1 MTRESAD
8 NDIIATSQRFFDGVV
23 LPLLERH
30 FPEESQHMACGL
42 FGYGSECLRMD
53 DDLSRDHHWGL
64 RIDALLPD
72 ALFRERAAA
81 IRDRISAEL
90 PSQFEGIELRHG
102 HVAGAGLA
110 PESLEAFLGRTL
122 GIERAPQSHAEWL
135 DLPEVDIVHVING
148 EVWHD
153 PSGAFSQVRN
163 TLLDYYPDPVW
174 RRRISHWC
182 RYYSGMGLYALNRA
196 LQRGNMAYA
205 HTAFARSIKW
215 ALELGFLLNRRYFP
229 YDKWLYPFFKELPDL
244 ADAMVPLIDEATA
257 DGASWPRRLDILCAL
272 SDILDAKM
280 VALGVIPPH
289 PRFVGNESSSYRLL
303 EHAYGAIVQQ
313 LPTDVKHH
321 VPCWDQIYMEEFHT
335 GYVDSISLEE
345 WDRVLCLTPTSDS

>member
-1 MTRESAD
+1 MERGQTGD
-8 NDIIATSQRFFDGVV
+8 DIIATSRRFFSSVV
-23 LPLLERH
+23 SPLLQTH
-30 FPEESQHMACGL
+30 FPAESQQMACGL

-72 ALFRERAAA
+72 TLFHERATS
-81 IRDRISAEL
+81 IRDTISAEL
-90 PSQFEGIELRHG
+90 PDRFEGVELRQG
-102 HVAGAGLA
+102 HVEGAGLA
-110 PESLEAFLGRTL
+110 PESLEGFLRRTL
-122 GIERAPQSHAEWL
+122 GIERAPLSYAEWL

-153 PSGAFSQVRN
+153 PSGRLSEIRN
-163 TLLDYYPDPVW
+163 TLLAYYPDPVW
-174 RRRISHWC
+174 HRRISHWC
-182 RYYSGMGLYALNRA
+182 RYYSGMGLYALSRA
-196 LQRGNMAYA
+196 LQRNNMAYA

-229 YDKWLYPFFKELPDL
+229 YDKWLYPFFKELPEL
-244 ADAMVPLIDEATA
+244 ADQMVPLIDEATS
-257 DGASWPRRLDILCAL
+257 DGTSWPRRLEILCIL
-272 SDILDAKM
+272 SDILDDKM
-280 VALGVIPPH
+280 VALGVIPAH

-313 LPTDVKHH
+313 LPSDVKHH
-321 VPCWDQIYMEEFHT
+321 VPCWDQIYLEEFHT

-345 WDRVLCLTPTSDS
+345 WDHVLCLTPAED

>member
-1 MTRESAD
+1 
-8 NDIIATSQRFFDGVV
+8 
-23 LPLLERH
+23 
-30 FPEESQHMACGL
+30 MACGL

-72 ALFRERAAA
+72 AIFRERAAS
-81 IRDRISAEL
+81 IRDTISTEL
-90 PSQFEGIELRHG
+90 PDQFEGIKLRQG
-102 HVAGAGLA
+102 HVEGAGLA
-110 PESLEAFLGRTL
+110 PESLEVSYGFTL

-153 PSGAFSQVRN
+153 PFGQ
-163 TLLDYYPDPVW
+163 TEPDPRYAAGLLSRSVW

-182 RYYSGMGLYALNRA
+182 RYYSGMGLYALSRA
-196 LQRGNMAYA
+196 LQRNNMAYA

-229 YDKWLYPFFKELPDL
+229 YDKWLYPFFKELPEL
-244 ADAMVPLIDEATA
+244 ADQMVPLIDEATS
-257 DGASWPRRLDILCAL
+257 DGTSWSRRLEILCIL

-280 VALGVIPPH
+280 VALGVIPAH

-313 LPTDVKHH
+313 LPSDVKNH
-321 VPCWDQIYMEEFHT
+321 VPCWDQIYLEEFHT

-345 WDRVLCLTPTSDS
+345 WDHVLCLTPAEDLGPLRA